1 MCGGPATILP
11 SKLTC
16 IMAWAPGVLPLC
28 VCVCV
33 CVFGGLSRG
42 GGVGKVALGS
52 FYMFFPVFYVMHF
65 TYNHTI
71 HTCMYQYGSRN
82 ERSPL
87 SRFTR

>member
-1 MCGGPATILP
+1 MWQTCYHPTKQVDMHNGLGTWCPAF
-11 SKLTC
+11 
-16 IMAWAPGVLPLC
+16 

-33 CVFGGLSRG
+33 CLVVCLGGG